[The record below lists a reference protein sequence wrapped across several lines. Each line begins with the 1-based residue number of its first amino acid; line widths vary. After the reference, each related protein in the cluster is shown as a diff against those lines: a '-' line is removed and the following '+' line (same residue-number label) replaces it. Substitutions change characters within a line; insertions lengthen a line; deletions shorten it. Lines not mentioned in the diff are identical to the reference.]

1 MTRPLLAS
9 AARGPLLAAS
19 AHVAAYLAATA
30 FLPRPASLAG
40 RLALV
45 ALWLLPPAYL
55 AVRWAIRRAHAT
67 LGAGSVFWAFLAG
80 ACALRALAIVVFTWS
95 EFVDSSPLTR
105 LLSLMAQHASFGLLV
120 VGLLLRPDRSRSSID
135 ARDGLLLA
143 TVLAFLPAYAV
154 LLFPRGA
161 GPVLLI
167 RALEDVLPALLSL
180 RLIRGAPSPWA
191 TAYGR
196 MALALGVGALLS
208 IPARASYYEGGRDSL
223 QPIDVAWVLP
233 LWGVFAAAA
242 VRTAESWLAAGPG
255 EPAEGGSRVAA
266 AAVAVPAFVELI
278 ARGLRLPGDAEARA
292 ILVLATAAAL
302 ALFAGLRLRRSTRER
317 VLPVS
322 EEGRAEGS
330 PELMR
335 LASGT
340 AHELNNPFMAVAL
353 AAELAVAR
361 GGDEPPLRA
370 LQQSVHDAAAAVR
383 RFQLLASSRD
393 PDAGPGREAPR

>member
-1 MTRPLLAS
+1 MTGPSLAPPG
-9 AARGPLLAAS
+9 RGPLLAAG
-19 AHVAAYLAATA
+19 AHVVLFLAATA
-30 FLPRPASLAG
+30 FLPRPGSRDGDLIRA
-40 RLALV
+40 

-55 AVRWAIRRAHAT
+55 AVRWTIRRANAT
-67 LGAGSVFWAFLAG
+67 LGAASVVWAFLAG
-80 ACALRALAIVVFTWS
+80 ACALRTLGLVGFIWS
-95 EFVDSSPLTR
+95 EVVDPSLLTEV
-105 LLSLMAQHASFGLLV
+105 LSLMAQHASFGLLV
-120 VGLLLRPDRSRSSID
+120 VGLLLRPDRSRPSID

-154 LLFPRGA
+154 LLFPRGSN
-161 GPVLLI
+161 PVLLI
-167 RALEDVLPALLSL
+167 RAMEDVLPALLSL
-180 RLIRGAPSPWA
+180 RLARAAASPWGM
-191 TAYGR
+191 AYGR
-196 MALALGVGALLS
+196 MALGLGLGALLA
-208 IPARASYYEGGRDSL
+208 IPARASYFARGRDSL
-223 QPIDVAWVLP
+223 EPIDVAWILP

-255 EPAEGGSRVAA
+255 EPADGGNRIAA
-266 AAVAVPAFVELI
+266 AAVAVPGFVEVL
-278 ARGLRLPGDAEARA
+278 ARGLRLPGDVEART
-292 ILVLATAAAL
+292 ILVLATASAL
-302 ALFAGLRLRRSTRER
+302 ALFVGLRLRRSTRER
-317 VLPVS
+317 AHPVF

-383 RFQLLASSRD
+383 RFQLLASRRSL
-393 PDAGPGREAPR
+393 DAGPGREGPR